1 MVGKN
6 GGVVAQI
13 RKEAS
18 LFGNEEFLRY
28 HCSICHQ
35 ENLCAKSVSSKN
47 VIKNIV
53 TIVNFIT
60 SHGLNNR

>member
-1 MVGKN
+1 MVRKN

-18 LFGNEEFLRY
+18 LFGNKEFLRY
-28 HCSICHQ
+28 RCSILHQ
-35 ENLCAKSVSSKN
+35 ENLCAKSVSIKN
-47 VIKNIV
+47 VIKDIV
-53 TIVNFIT
+53 TIVNFIG